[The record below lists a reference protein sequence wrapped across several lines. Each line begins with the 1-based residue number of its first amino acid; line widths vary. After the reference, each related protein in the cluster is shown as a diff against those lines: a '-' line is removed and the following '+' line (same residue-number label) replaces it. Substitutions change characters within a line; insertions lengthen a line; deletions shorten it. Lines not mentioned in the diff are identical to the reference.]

1 MLTLNQVFD
10 IAISDKYAI
19 TFNGNGYTSV
29 SLYAVKIIKDTAT
42 EEVRLYSTSKS
53 DNWYTEVSERDVN
66 NFKNKG
72 WRYGVYVLSL
82 SNFSLKH
89 SKLSTTLELLKLS
102 KKKAKHSVAYIEN
115 EIRLIEEKQ
124 KEITK
129 KLNLIK

>member
-10 IAISDKYAI
+10 IAIADEYAI
-19 TFNGNGYTSV
+19 VFKGNGYTSV

-53 DNWYTEVSERDVN
+53 DNWYTEVSEKDVN

-89 SKLSTTLELLKLS
+89 SKLHTALELLKLS
-102 KKKAKHSVAYIEN
+102 KKKAKNSVAYIEN

-124 KEITK
+124 NEITK

>member
-10 IAISDKYAI
+10 IAIADEYAI
-19 TFNGNGYTSV
+19 VFNGNGYTSV
-29 SLYAVKIIKDTAT
+29 SLYAVKIIKDLAT
-42 EEVRLYSTSKS
+42 DEVKIYSTSKS
-53 DNWYTEVSERDVN
+53 DNWYTEVSEKDVN

-89 SKLSTTLELLKLS
+89 SKLHTALELLKLS
-102 KKKAKHSVAYIEN
+102 KKKAKNSVAYIEN